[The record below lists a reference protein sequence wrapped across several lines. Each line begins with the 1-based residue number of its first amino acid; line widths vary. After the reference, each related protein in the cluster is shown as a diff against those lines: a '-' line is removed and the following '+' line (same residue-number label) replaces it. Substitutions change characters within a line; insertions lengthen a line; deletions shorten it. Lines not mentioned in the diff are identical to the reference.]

1 MIPRA
6 AVRWWPRCASGRAP
20 AVIRRAALSC
30 VALALAARAGA
41 QDFAGPTPIGP
52 PAGPAGFLERGLA
65 PVRGSASL
73 EFAHISLTGTPELTT
88 RSLAVGAAFRGVAG
102 AMGLSQTG
110 DDVLGWEALALAC
123 GAARSDAAVAL
134 RALVRR
140 DRSAEARLAPPDRG
154 VGGEI
159 GGGAWLR
166 CGRALRVW
174 ASAPQL
180 WRHGAAPPLARA
192 LELGARIGTPHLAA
206 WLAREAAPAGWRIAG
221 DHVGGVAID
230 AGPALLWLE
239 ARDRPLRGALGAA
252 AQIGVV
258 RVAAAVES
266 HPVLGETARL
276 SLAFGRGSGGSATA
290 VSPAAADSLSGAVS
304 P

>member
-1 MIPRA
+1 MIRLA
-6 AVRWWPRCASGRAP
+6 ALLCAS
-20 AVIRRAALSC
+20 
-30 VALALAARAGA
+30 LAFATCASA
-41 QDFAGPTPIGP
+41 QDFAGPEPAGP
-52 PAGPAGFLERGLA
+52 PAGPAGLLERGLA
-65 PVRGSASL
+65 PVPGSASL
-73 EFAHISLTGTPELTT
+73 EFAHISLTGTPELIT
-88 RSLAVGAAFRGVAG
+88 RSLAVGGNFRGVAG
-102 AMGLSQTG
+102 AAGLSQTG
-110 DDVLGWEALALAC
+110 DVALGWEALALAC
-123 GAARSDAAVAL
+123 GAAGSDGAVAV

-140 DRSAEARLAPPDRG
+140 DRSAESRLARPDRG
-154 VGGEI
+154 LGGEL

-166 CGRALRVW
+166 CGRALRLW

-192 LELGARIGTPHLAA
+192 LELGARFERPHVAA

-239 ARDRPLRGALGAA
+239 ARDRPLRGGLGAA
-252 AQIGVV
+252 ARIGIL
-258 RVAAAVES
+258 RVAAVVES

-276 SLAFGRGSGGSATA
+276 SLALGRGSGGSATA
-290 VSPAAADSLSGAVS
+290 VSPAAVDPPPGTVA